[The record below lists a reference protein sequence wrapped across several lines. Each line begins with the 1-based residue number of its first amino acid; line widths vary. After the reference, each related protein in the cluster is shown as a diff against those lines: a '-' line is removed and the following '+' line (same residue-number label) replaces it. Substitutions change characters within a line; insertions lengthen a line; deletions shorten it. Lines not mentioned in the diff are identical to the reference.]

1 MSKQAGY
8 RRAPDDAVLVRPLDD
23 ITLIY
28 HRPSGQTHMVVSPVP
43 EIWGAMDPAVAMD
56 ADQVRERLAL
66 SYELDDAE
74 EDMRA
79 AIAAHLDEM
88 AALGLVRRA

>member
-1 MSKQAGY
+1 MSKQTGY
-8 RRAPDDAVLVRPLDD
+8 RRAPDDAVILRPLDD
-23 ITLIY
+23 ITLLY

-43 EIWGAMDPAVAMD
+43 EIWAAMDPATVMD

-66 SYELDDAE
+66 SYELDDAK